1 MSARLFVVFY
11 LPRYGNFQHWALY
24 VQNGQEHLIIE
35 VVGEHPEFERN
46 IMTEN
51 PEQSDTFLHKVFVA
65 VLVQADIPRV
75 KKAAQEVRVDNETV
89 EWDCQDYV
97 LEILDNLVDNFVLN
111 EDDEEYVEARGIL
124 KEKRAAIL

>member
-1 MSARLFVVFY
+1 MSARLFVAFY

-24 VQNGQEHLIIE
+24 VQNGPEHLIIE

-65 VLVQADIPRV
+65 VMVPSDIPRV
-75 KKAAQEVRVDNETV
+75 KKAAQDVRVDNETV

-97 LEILDNLVDNFVLN
+97 LEILDNLAENFVLD
-111 EDDEEYVEARGIL
+111 EDDEEYIEARGIL